1 MDRLLQSWV
10 DRWPFRRHDDAKAG
24 WSGARVSRANFAK
37 WLYVGLHIK
46 RWLLL
51 ILLGVVLMALGIA
64 YLLREVYVSYA
75 FPDWVGTATLQFLPR
90 WLRGLLFIS
99 SATIITVFA
108 TWKLNRSLVGAVVP
122 LNEGEDLVSRI
133 WQQRTQDRGPKVA
146 VIGGGTGLSTLLR
159 GLKSYTGNISA
170 IVTVADDG
178 GSSGVL
184 RRDLNVI
191 PPGDIRNCIA
201 ALADAEP
208 LVTRLFQYR
217 FGDDAGH
224 GIAGHSFG
232 NLFIVAMSEVTGN
245 MEVAIRETSRVLA
258 VRGRILPAT
267 LANITLGARL
277 ADGATIHGESVLPEA
292 GSPIEQVFI
301 EPADA
306 PVNAEVVA
314 ALLDAD
320 LIVMGPGSLYTSVLP
335 NLLVP
340 GWPRRSR
347 RRGRTRSSSRT
358 SRHSAAR
365 RTASTPPTTTP
376 RSAATS
382 AATSPTWCS
391 RTATSRPTR
400 CPPSGS
406 PRRCSRPATPTTA
419 RRGSSSPTS
428 WTPSTATGTTP
439 TGWRRRSC
447 ASTTSA
453 TCASRRPR
461 RRPGRDRGLPTPSAA
476 ASLERP
482 WN

>member
-1 MDRLLQSWV
+1 M
-10 DRWPFRRHDDAKAG
+10 
-24 WSGARVSRANFAK
+24 SRANFAK

-75 FPDWVGTATLQFLPR
+75 FPDWGRHGDPAVPPALAARTALSSPR
-90 WLRGLLFIS
+90 PPSSRCSRRGSSTARS
-99 SATIITVFA
+99 SAPSSRSTKA
-108 TWKLNRSLVGAVVP
+108 RTWSAGS
-122 LNEGEDLVSRI
+122 G
-133 WQQRTQDRGPKVA
+133 QQRTQDRGPKVA

-277 ADGATIHGESVLPEA
+277 ADGATIHGESVLPDA

-340 GWPRRSR
+340 GLSEAVEASRAHKVFVSNVATQRGETDGFNAADHYAAIRRHLGSDVADVVLANSNLPADPLPAEWQSEAVLAPGDAHYGEAR
-347 RRGRTRSSSRT
+347 LVLADLVDPEHRY
-358 SRHSAAR
+358 RHDSDRLAAAVMR
-365 RTASTPPTTTP
+365 QYYERDLRIQA
-376 RSAATS
+376 
-382 AATSPTWCS
+382 
-391 RTATSRPTR
+391 
-400 CPPSGS
+400 PS
-406 PRRCSRPATPTTA
+406 TTA
-419 RRGSSSPTS
+419 G
-428 WTPSTATGTTP
+428 A
-439 TGWRRRSC
+439 
-447 ASTTSA
+447 
-453 TCASRRPR
+453 
-461 RRPGRDRGLPTPSAA
+461 
-476 ASLERP
+476 
-482 WN
+482 